1 MNSKLNAQFHGILG
15 KMRLDEDSRK
25 AYKLAVI
32 WEVSKNRV
40 SHWNDLTDLEAQEAI
55 KIVNSKVKS
64 TPATTQQPV
73 KQKPFDPE
81 YEAKS
86 RMKKKL
92 LAMGYDMKWDVAS
105 KPAREAGCQTRQ
117 QINFFHVD
125 LWCKSN
131 HSIYHKGM
139 DEMTVKE
146 LADTVSQM
154 ERVKASFLKSLV
166 K

>member
-1 MNSKLNAQFHGILG
+1 MNSKLNAAFHGILG
-15 KMRLDEDSRK
+15 KMPLDDGDRK
-25 AYKLAVI
+25 SYKLAIV
-32 WEVSKNRV
+32 WQVSNNRV

-64 TPATTQQPV
+64 NPTPTPPQRRGA
-73 KQKPFDPE
+73 FDPE
-81 YEAKS
+81 FEAKS

-105 KPAREAGCQTRQ
+105 KSAREAGCQTRQ

-125 LWCKSN
+125 LWCKSK
-131 HSIYHKGM
+131 HSIYHKGL

-146 LADTVSQM
+146 LADTVTQM
-154 ERVKASFLKSLV
+154 ERVKASFLKSVV